1 MPLLG
6 HFLQSKRRT
15 PDANTAVLVDDFSPA
30 VIYHG
35 AKFAALLFLSICDF
49 MPIAHTT
56 TIERCIVRLN
66 ANEPEARA
74 ELLQLTRDRLMAM
87 LRAQLPRSARLRRWE
102 QSDDVLQNVQVR
114 LLRCFD
120 QVSISSAREYLA
132 LAATNMRRELIDLAR
147 HHFRESG
154 SAHNHATPGSHDGW
168 AQCVD
173 HDDAA
178 KLSEWAELHE
188 FIAELPEP
196 LREVVDLLWYH
207 DLKNREV
214 AELLG
219 VSTKTVT
226 RRWVEA
232 KAEIAAHLGAKSSLC
247 NNSV

>member
-1 MPLLG
+1 
-6 HFLQSKRRT
+6 
-15 PDANTAVLVDDFSPA
+15 
-30 VIYHG
+30 
-35 AKFAALLFLSICDF
+35 

-56 TIERCIVRLN
+56 TIDRCIERLN
-66 ANEPEARA
+66 ANLPEART
-74 ELLQLTRDRLMAM
+74 ELLQVTRDRLMAM
-87 LRAQLPRSARLRRWE
+87 LRAQMPRSARLRRWE
-102 QSDDVLQNVQVR
+102 QSDDVLQNVQMR

-120 QVSISSAREYLA
+120 QISITSAREFLA

-147 HHFRESG
+147 HHFRELG
-154 SAHNHATPGSHDGW
+154 QGQNHATPGSNDGW

-188 FIAELPEP
+188 FISGLPDS

-207 DLKNREV
+207 GLKTREV

-232 KAEIAAHLGAKSSLC
+232 KAEIAAHLGSKPQSF
-247 NNSV
+247 